1 VFRQRR
7 FFTRDSIDDFFDW
20 TYETISPTG
29 KSLNVG
35 GTFGVISK
43 SCADLLNAEIQ
54 ALVEIDKSLIAPDVI
69 SDLLSSNDLTCTL
82 HQKHKHPGGLWSEL
96 YAQSILFQLSR
107 SKFQRELGEAN

>member
-1 VFRQRR
+1 VL
-7 FFTRDSIDDFFDW
+7 SI
-20 TYETISPTG
+20 IA
-29 KSLNVG
+29 KSSAN
-35 GTFGVISK
+35 
-43 SCADLLNAEIQ
+43 LLDAEIQ